1 MHLSKLSKR
10 EGERREPRQ
19 MWGID
24 FDLEMNLHVIKCL
37 EKRQEC
43 FWVLMGGDTMD
54 FFVQFQF

>member
-1 MHLSKLSKR
+1 
-10 EGERREPRQ
+10 